1 MRLSELDERL
11 CELDERAVVRVGRAR
26 SSSEG
31 HLRLLQC
38 VLSRCDAGSFIG
50 VLWTTSGS
58 KTVSFAIVFRLTY
71 EQSRVRGC
79 RSTANAY
86 LYSPIQAS
94 KADGWS
100 GGALGE
106 SLVTTD
112 AKPPSCQAVK
122 QVRSTARSKTVR
134 FKISSDDGY
143 DAKSQPRG
151 AQVMNPRKTR
161 PFKTNSTS
169 SLGR

>member
-1 MRLSELDERL
+1 MRTSSGFVLFAILDAYAKPWLFEVSNDADRVQLPMSVSTACRVAENALSSLPI
-11 CELDERAVVRVGRAR
+11 
-26 SSSEG
+26 
-31 HLRLLQC
+31 Q
-38 VLSRCDAGSFIG
+38 
-50 VLWTTSGS
+50 GS
-58 KTVSFAIVFRLTY
+58 KL
-71 EQSRVRGC
+71 
-79 RSTANAY
+79 
-86 LYSPIQAS
+86 PMPDS
-94 KADGWS
+94 KPDGWC

-161 PFKTNSTS
+161 PFKTSSTS
-169 SLGR
+169 SVGR

>member
-50 VLWTTSGS
+50 VSWRTSGS
-58 KTVSFAIVFRLTY
+58 KAEKAVSFAIVFRLTY

-79 RSTANAY
+79 RGTENAY
-86 LYSPIQAS
+86 SSLPIQAS
-94 KADGWS
+94 KLPMQASKADEWS
-100 GGALGE
+100 GGALGK
-106 SLVTTD
+106 SQVTTD
-112 AKPPSCQAVK
+112 AQNPSCQA
-122 QVRSTARSKTVR
+122 ARFKSVR
-134 FKISSDDGY
+134 FQLSSNGRY
-143 DAKSQPRG
+143 DAKCAVKR
-151 AQVMNPRKTR
+151 AQVNSQRKTR
-161 PFKTNSTS
+161 PIKTSG
-169 SLGR
+169 LG

>member
-1 MRLSELDERL
+1 MPD
-11 CELDERAVVRVGRAR
+11 
-26 SSSEG
+26 
-31 HLRLLQC
+31 
-38 VLSRCDAGSFIG
+38 
-50 VLWTTSGS
+50 S
-58 KTVSFAIVFRLTY
+58 K
-71 EQSRVRGC
+71 
-79 RSTANAY
+79 
-86 LYSPIQAS
+86 P
-94 KADGWS
+94 DGWC

-161 PFKTNSTS
+161 PFKTSSTS
-169 SLGR
+169 SVGR